1 MSPPKNQIAVNVKT
15 ISQCNKSSV
24 ASTGAPLGP
33 GRLPHEGFTV
43 WPDLLND
50 LPKLGLVT
58 NVQNQVC
65 GPLEV
70 ELQDVNEP
78 SRGGDHYLSS

>member
-1 MSPPKNQIAVNVKT
+1 MNEINSC
-15 ISQCNKSSV
+15 SQKLIVPILWAN
-24 ASTGAPLGP
+24 
-33 GRLPHEGFTV
+33 TV

-65 GPLEV
+65 GPLEI

-78 SRGGDHYLSS
+78 SRSGDHYLSS